1 MICNVTEKTK
11 RRLIQIVF
19 EIWPWGTSIQNK
31 MLLQLI
37 QTGKRIFSIF
47 LNPLL
52 DKSDQNAT
60 VKMPFQM
67 KHSPKMLDI
76 TPFAKRFRPLI

>member
-1 MICNVTEKTK
+1 MICNVTEISK

-31 MLLQLI
+31 MLLQLV

-52 DKSDQNAT
+52 DKSDQNAI

-76 TPFAKRFRPLI
+76 TPFAKQFRPLI

>member
-1 MICNVTEKTK
+1 MICNVTEISK

-19 EIWPWGTSIQNK
+19 EIWPWGIQNK

-37 QTGKRIFSIF
+37 QTGKQIFSIF

-52 DKSDQNAT
+52 DKSDQNAI

-76 TPFAKRFRPLI
+76 TPFAKQFRPLI